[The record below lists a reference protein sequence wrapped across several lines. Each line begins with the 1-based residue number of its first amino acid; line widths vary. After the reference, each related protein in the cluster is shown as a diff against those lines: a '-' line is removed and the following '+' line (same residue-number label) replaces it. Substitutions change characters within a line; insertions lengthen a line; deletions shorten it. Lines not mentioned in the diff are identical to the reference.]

1 MSFSVASHSPIVAH
15 VASPTILQA
24 DLAFQV
30 VLSKVTA
37 PDNKLAGNVLEVTT
51 QPPESGTAANAMY
64 GPRSIGM

>member
-30 VLSKVTA
+30 ALSEA